1 MASEK
6 NKEQRIM
13 KIAAFVD
20 EKGIALPFYSKGI
33 VKIFVDSADG
43 WICTQKI
50 PFEINE
56 TMSLCEIRQRVTAMV
71 NELADCT
78 IFAAETIKGTFFTI
92 FEGRGIN
99 IWKLKG
105 DPSDYLNYIKEQEIK
120 LKEER
125 KKPEPKAVGDE
136 RDGIYKIDLAK
147 ALSINE
153 AYTSKQ
159 ILVPFLRKTAFR
171 KLEIICTHLPKWFD
185 KELEALKLAQHTEQ
199 LPDGL
204 LVTTVTHQA

>member
-78 IFAAETIKGTFFTI
+78 IFAAETIKGTF
-92 FEGRGIN
+92 
-99 IWKLKG
+99 L
-105 DPSDYLNYIKEQEIK
+105 
-120 LKEER
+120 
-125 KKPEPKAVGDE
+125 
-136 RDGIYKIDLAK
+136 
-147 ALSINE
+147 
-153 AYTSKQ
+153 
-159 ILVPFLRKTAFR
+159 PFLKAG
-171 KLEIICTHLPKWFD
+171 
-185 KELEALKLAQHTEQ
+185 ALIFGSLKAT
-199 LPDGL
+199 PR
-204 LVTTVTHQA
+204 TT